1 MVESNHMAITKKIL
15 IVDDETVL
23 ADLLSAKIGSEG
35 FSVIVARDGEE
46 GLEKALAERP
56 DLILMDIIMP
66 KMDGITVLKKLRHD
80 PWGKNAPVIILTNLN
95 TAEAVEDSIASG
107 AYDYLVKIDYTLED
121 LVKIIKKRLG
131 I

>member
-1 MVESNHMAITKKIL
+1 MAITKKIL

-46 GLEKALAERP
+46 GLEKALAEHP

-66 KMDGITVLKKLRHD
+66 KMDGITVLKKLRQD
-80 PWGKNAPVIILTNLN
+80 SWGKNAPVIILTNLN